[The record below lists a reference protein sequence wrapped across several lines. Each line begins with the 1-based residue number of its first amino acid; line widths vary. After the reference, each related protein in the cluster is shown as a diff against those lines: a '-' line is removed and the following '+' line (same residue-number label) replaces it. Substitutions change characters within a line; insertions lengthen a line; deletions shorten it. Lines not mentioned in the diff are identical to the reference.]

1 MYNLF
6 LAICTQRCRNGGR
19 CIAPNQCSCRAGW
32 DGPDCSQ
39 GTVFQLELWELCAS
53 ILLLML
59 QLCAHHHARMEVA
72 WDQASVN
79 VSLGGLGSVVRKVKS
94 QSYLPV
100 PNHIPWTQLI
110 FFKPQQY
117 ALQHVKMEESALT
130 LGTVLVGLTGLDQPA
145 NNVYY
150 MSNT

>member
-19 CIAPNQCSCRAGW
+19 CIAPDQCSCRAGW

-53 ILLLML
+53 ILLLTL
-59 QLCAHHHARMEVA
+59 QLCAHHHARMEIA

-79 VSLGGLGSVVRKVKS
+79 VSLGGLGSVVSKVKS

-110 FFKPQQY
+110 FFKTTAICSPTCKNGGECTHPGHCSCGSDWTGPTCQQRIY
-117 ALQHVKMEESALT
+117 V
-130 LGTVLVGLTGLDQPA
+130 
-145 NNVYY
+145 
-150 MSNT
+150 